1 MMKMNQDDELSLDF
15 VESLLAQPQT
25 RGRKHK
31 SEKQELEEDR
41 NINVWFKYAKGI
53 DSSGELRNCEV
64 PNHDESTRPRNKGL
78 TVLINDVA
86 VCRVCFLAGLD
97 RG

>member
-1 MMKMNQDDELSLDF
+1 MKPDEELSLDF

-25 RGRKHK
+25 RGRRKTE
-31 SEKQELEEDR
+31 SEELEEDR
-41 NINVWFKYAKGI
+41 NINTWFKYAKGI

-64 PNHDESTRPRNKGL
+64 PKHDETNRPRNKGL
-78 TVLINDVA
+78 TIVIGEMA

-97 RG
+97 RV

>member
-1 MMKMNQDDELSLDF
+1 MTNPPDDELSLDF

-25 RGRKHK
+25 RGRTRKTK
-31 SEKQELEEDR
+31 EEELEER
-41 NINVWFKYAKGI
+41 NINTWFKYAKGI
-53 DSSGELRNCEV
+53 DTSGELRNCEV
-64 PNHDESTRPRNKGL
+64 PNHDESRRPRNKGL
-78 TVLINDVA
+78 TIVINEMA